1 MSKSEVKK
9 NVTERMYD
17 VIRRPVITEKSMKA
31 SEHNKV
37 TFIVPLDAEKTEVK
51 SAVETVFGVKV
62 ESVNTVTTKGK
73 LKRFRGH
80 MGKRSD
86 FKKAVV
92 RLADGQN
99 IDVTTGI

>member
-1 MSKSEVKK
+1 MSKSDVK
-9 NVTERMYD
+9 NITERMYD
-17 VIRRPVITEKSMKA
+17 VIRKPVITEKSMKA

-37 TFIVPLDAEKTEVK
+37 TFIVPLDAEKNEVK
-51 SAVETVFGVKV
+51 EAVEAVFGVKV
-62 ESVNTVTTKGK
+62 ESVNTIKTKGK

-80 MGKRSD
+80 IGKRSD